1 MTKFASSRPKRPRYA
16 TKAIIDRTVEAARA
30 NGIRVTSLTFGPDGT
45 LKLSAI
51 EEQVQRPASLFDALD
66 KEGRL

>member
-1 MTKFASSRPKRPRYA
+1 MTRSRSFRSKRARYA

-30 NGIRVTSLTFGPDGT
+30 NGIKVTSLTFSPDGT

-51 EEQVQRPASLFDALD
+51 EEQNPRPASLFDSLD